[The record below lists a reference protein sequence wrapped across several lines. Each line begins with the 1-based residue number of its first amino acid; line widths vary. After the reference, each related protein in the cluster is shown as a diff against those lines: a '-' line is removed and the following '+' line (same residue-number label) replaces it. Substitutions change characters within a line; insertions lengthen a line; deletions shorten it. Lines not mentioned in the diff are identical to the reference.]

1 MAVKEKIV
9 DDVAVVTLSGKLM
22 GGSETKEVHEK
33 VKSLIAGGIKKVVID
48 MSEVK
53 WLNSVGIG
61 SIMACYT
68 SLLNAGG
75 GFRLSGITKKVK
87 HIFMVTQII
96 TIFKDYDTV
105 EEAISSFKEG

>member
-1 MAVKEKIV
+1 MTVKEKIV
-9 DDVAVVTLSGKLM
+9 DDVAVVTVSGKLM

-48 MSEVK
+48 MSKVK

-68 SLLNAGG
+68 SLLKAGG
-75 GFRLSGITKKVK
+75 DLRLSGITKKVK
-87 HIFMVTQII
+87 NIFMITQVI

-105 EEAISSFKEG
+105 EEAVSSFKEG